1 MAQRTRHP
9 ESNPAAEALEELEH
23 LGDRIGHF
31 VAENPRPVMA
41 VIGAVL
47 LAGALAG
54 GIITWQNRRD
64 EKAVAAFEAVRT
76 AYLEAMGAGVGAV
89 EIPEPANPETAKRV
103 RAEYAERFA
112 GVAEAH
118 GGTTAATLARLE
130 AADLRQ
136 ALGESDAALEGWRQA
151 AASAGSESALRAML
165 EERIAH
171 AEEAAGR
178 FAEAAA
184 AWTQAGE
191 ADEYPLRWI
200 ALGHAARCWL
210 EAGDPDKARAL
221 FGRIQK
227 ESPETRL
234 PEHVAARLRE
244 LPPKAE

>member
-9 ESNPAAEALEELEH
+9 ESNPAAEALEELEQ
-23 LGDRIGHF
+23 LGDRIARF

-41 VIGAVL
+41 AIGAVL

-54 GIITWQNRRD
+54 ALVAWQDWRD
-64 EKAVAAFEAVRT
+64 EQATAALEAVRT

-103 RAEYAERFA
+103 REDFAARFA
-112 GVAEAH
+112 EVAEGH
-118 GGTTAATLARLE
+118 GGTAAATLALLE

-136 ALGESDAALEGWRQA
+136 ALGQTDAALAGWRQA
-151 AASAGSESALRAML
+151 AATASADSALRALL
-165 EERIAH
+165 EERIAQ

-178 FAEAAA
+178 FTEAAEA
-184 AWTQAGE
+184 WTRAGE
-191 ADEYPLRWI
+191 ADEYPLRWL

-210 EAGDPDKARAL
+210 EAGDTDRAREIY
-221 FGRIQK
+221 GRIKREAPQA
-227 ESPETRL
+227 RL

-244 LPPKAE
+244 LPPKAD